1 MTTSPSSHQTSN
13 LDNLNS
19 SSQQTYPWL
28 NEPISNIIETTT
40 KQLFQVYTDKHVR
53 LREAKNLHIKQIYQA
68 YNILR
73 NKIHSINDPK
83 LKKKLSK
90 EVSQAFD
97 NEYGLIEQI
106 YQMTQ
111 EQMIKTFDQKIQQR
125 SPNPSMSLRDYLL
138 KGESILTHLCNQKT
152 LKKLQYEA
160 NTPEKENAQK
170 ARRKVKKLLMH
181 FRKKYKNLIDHNDPF
196 CMDEEL
202 RSQILNELIAKEKET
217 NPSTLFLVD
226 INKKITKYLIDEY
239 WTPNI

>member
-1 MTTSPSSHQTSN
+1 
-13 LDNLNS
+13 
-19 SSQQTYPWL
+19 
-28 NEPISNIIETTT
+28 
-40 KQLFQVYTDKHVR
+40 

-239 WTPNI
+239 